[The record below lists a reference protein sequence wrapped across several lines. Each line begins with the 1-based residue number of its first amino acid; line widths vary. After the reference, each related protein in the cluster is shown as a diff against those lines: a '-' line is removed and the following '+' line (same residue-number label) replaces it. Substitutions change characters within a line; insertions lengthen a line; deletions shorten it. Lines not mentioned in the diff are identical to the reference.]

1 MLLVKNTFDRL
12 FALIF
17 LVLLFPL
24 LCVITL
30 WLWSSLGESP
40 IFTQIRV
47 GKNGKHFRIIKF
59 KTIPISGACQG
70 QGILSFLRSTHI
82 DEIPQLFNILAGSMS
97 LVGPRPHT
105 PEHVALYEPWQR
117 KRLAVKPGITGVR
130 QLKEPD
136 RKMQFF
142 ERLEDDILY
151 VENWS
156 IWVDI
161 GILIQTIAVIFRLIC
176 RNLS

>member
-1 MLLVKNTFDRL
+1 
-12 FALIF
+12 
-17 LVLLFPL
+17 
-24 LCVITL
+24 
-30 WLWSSLGESP
+30 
-40 IFTQIRV
+40 
-47 GKNGKHFRIIKF
+47 
-59 KTIPISGACQG
+59 
-70 QGILSFLRSTHI
+70 
-82 DEIPQLFNILAGSMS
+82 MS

-105 PEHVALYEPWQR
+105 PEHVDLYEPWQR

-176 RNLS
+176 RNPSYL